1 MAGGIDP
8 DSIMIAFNALSTR
21 ANTKRDWSR
30 SWRRSSKAFILKSNS
45 LFYFCTSLIF
55 NLY

>member
-8 DSIMIAFNALSTR
+8 DSIMIIFNALPTR

-30 SWRRSSKAFILKSNS
+30 SWKDQVKPWFENQILCFTF
-45 LFYFCTSLIF
+45 LLP
-55 NLY
+55 